1 MVVLFLRN
9 GRNSFHRKENH
20 MEKSEIF
27 KKLVDIVS
35 PFAKDKDALSKV
47 SDQMSILKDL
57 KVNSARM
64 VDIILK
70 IENTFNI
77 EVGDGDTD
85 KVRTIGDAVNYIQ
98 SKSS

>member
-1 MVVLFLRN
+1 M
-9 GRNSFHRKENH
+9 GKD
-20 MEKSEIF
+20 EIQ
-27 KKLVDIVS
+27 KKLVDIIT
-35 PFAKDKDALSKV
+35 PFAKDKEALSKV
-47 SDQMSILKDL
+47 TEQTSILKDL

-85 KVRTIGDAVNYIQ
+85 KIRTIGEVVDYIQ